1 MYINGVDSNITNI
14 RTKHRTIIMSNGHCG
29 IPAGLRGESP
39 LGFGGATSGFLVA
52 WQSALSLFWS
62 VIILY
67 NPHF

>member
-39 LGFGGATSGFLVA
+39 LFLGKPQVVFLWRGNLLFHCFGR
-52 WQSALSLFWS
+52 
-62 VIILY
+62 
-67 NPHF
+67 